1 VSAAVEVT
9 GEAFHRRNKMAKLKG
24 REPATRITARSIGA
38 GCWEFVGADEA
49 GHVLWKVF
57 GAKP

>member
-1 VSAAVEVT
+1 MNAAVEVT

-24 REPATRITARSIGA
+24 REPATRITARSIGG
-38 GCWEFVGADEA
+38 GCWEFVGVDEA
-49 GHVLWKVF
+49 GHVLWKAF